1 MKEYDIFLKKQ
12 LTEGK
17 IIVYSL
23 PFRDGVSAVNRTIL
37 QAVLSYLQLQKKFAV
52 ENESVL
58 VAELDDMLAT
68 VGEKINNEF
77 SFDASTEITIKYR
90 SELEKA
96 AMELD
101 IPALALLAQSLFAFE
116 SQIGIQISQP
126 FAYVK
131 SSMGSGRS
139 DIVVD
144 AESLAEQKR
153 VFENTNSDA
162 AFDVYELMP
171 LKRDYEKV
179 ENAAVFDQT
188 SPDLLYRYTTGLDAA
203 FSIAAAI
210 GETEF
215 HYSLGN
221 GESTM
226 IFEASEPETFAEKK
240 LRIDV
245 AIESFYSLVVET
257 ISIFDV
263 SNSTAILASLAAG
276 LKRYRLLSELD
287 DKTLAEVDGDTL
299 NELDYVILA

>member
-1 MKEYDIFLKKQ
+1 MKEYDIFLKKR

-23 PFRDGVSAVNRTIL
+23 PFRDGVSAVNRVAL
-37 QAVLSYLQLQKKFAV
+37 QAILSYFQLQKKFAV
-52 ENESVL
+52 ENESIL
-58 VAELDDMLAT
+58 LAEVNSMLAT
-68 VGEKINNEF
+68 VSEKINDKLLI
-77 SFDASTEITIKYR
+77 DASTGITIKYQ

-101 IPALALLAQSLFAFE
+101 IPDFALLAQSLFSFE
-116 SQIGIQISQP
+116 SQIGIQISRP

-131 SSMGSGRS
+131 SSMGTGSSNMVIDVR
-139 DIVVD
+139 
-144 AESLAEQKR
+144 SLAEQKK
-153 VFENTNSDA
+153 VFETAVSDA

-179 ENAAVFDQT
+179 SDSIIFDQT
-188 SPDLLYRYTTGLDAA
+188 SPDLLYRYTTGLEAA
-203 FSIAAAI
+203 FSIAATV

-215 HYSLGN
+215 HYPLGN
-221 GESTM
+221 VESTM
-226 IFEASEPETFAEKK
+226 IFEALEPETFAEKK

>member
-68 VGEKINNEF
+68 VSEKTNNEF

-96 AMELD
+96 VMELD